1 MQGLTNVKGNVRR
14 FTASKT
20 KQRKL
25 LADMIISV
33 AVAVILDGVFSM
45 WELLV
50 ISFGLGVG
58 LAMDACAVSMTN
70 GLNEPQMK
78 FGKAALIA
86 AMFGFF
92 QALMPMIGW
101 ICVSL
106 VASSFEKFAVW
117 VPYIALVLLV
127 IIGGKMLYDGIKSKD
142 DDKDTGRVLTF
153 GVLIVQ
159 AIATSIDALSTGFSL
174 VDIAGGNAITDW
186 WKALISAGIIAVV
199 TFGICI
205 GAVYLG
211 KKFGNKLGNKAQI
224 LGGVIL
230 IAIGLEI
237 FITSFIK

>member
-1 MQGLTNVKGNVRR
+1 
-14 FTASKT
+14 
-20 KQRKL
+20 
-25 LADMIISV
+25 
-33 AVAVILDGVFSM
+33 M
-45 WELLV
+45 WELIV
-50 ISFGLGVG
+50 ISLGLGVG

-78 FGKAALIA
+78 LGKASLIA
-86 AMFGFF
+86 GTFAFF

-106 VASSFEKFAVW
+106 VATSFEKFAKW
-117 VPYIALVLLV
+117 IPYIALVLLV
-127 IIGGKMLYDGIKSKD
+127 IIGGKMLYDGIKDISNEKKSKQHNEKND
-142 DDKDTGRVLTF
+142 IKNNETDTKQTVRKLTF
-153 GVLIVQ
+153 GVLLVQ

-174 VDIAGGNAITDW
+174 VKIAGDNAATDW

-199 TFGICI
+199 TFAICLA
-205 GAVYLG
+205 AVYLG

-237 FITSFIK
+237 FITGVFF

>member
-1 MQGLTNVKGNVRR
+1 
-14 FTASKT
+14 
-20 KQRKL
+20 
-25 LADMIISV
+25 
-33 AVAVILDGVFSM
+33 M
-45 WELLV
+45 WELIV
-50 ISFGLGVG
+50 ISLGLGVG

-101 ICVSL
+101 VCVSL
-106 VASSFEKFAVW
+106 VATSFEKFTKFI
-117 VPYIALVLLV
+117 PYIALVLLA
-127 IIGGKMLYDGIKSKD
+127 IIGGKMLYDGIKDTRAEKTTSQNKENETNTETT
-142 DDKDTGRVLTF
+142 KNTENKTEITGRRLTF

-174 VDIAGGNAITDW
+174 ASENMAGNVW
-186 WKALISAGIIAVV
+186 WKAMISAGIIAVV
-199 TFGICI
+199 TFAICI
-205 GAVYLG
+205 VAVHLG

-230 IAIGLEI
+230 IAIGFEI
-237 FITSFIK
+237 FITGVFF

>member
-1 MQGLTNVKGNVRR
+1 
-14 FTASKT
+14 
-20 KQRKL
+20 
-25 LADMIISV
+25 
-33 AVAVILDGVFSM
+33 M
-45 WELLV
+45 WELIVVSL
-50 ISFGLGVG
+50 GLGVG

-78 FGKAALIA
+78 FGKATGIA
-86 AMFGFF
+86 AMFAFF

-106 VASSFEKFAVW
+106 VASSFEKFANW

-127 IIGGKMLYDGIKSKD
+127 IIGGKMLIDGIKDTRQENKNKD
-142 DDKDTGRVLTF
+142 QQQIKEEKAEHTVRKLTF

-174 VDIAGGNAITDW
+174 AKIAGDNASTDW
-186 WKALISAGIIAVV
+186 WKALVSAGLIAVV
-199 TFGICI
+199 TFGICL
-205 GAVYLG
+205 GAVHLG

-230 IAIGLEI
+230 IAIGMEI
-237 FITSFIK
+237 FITGVFF

>member
-1 MQGLTNVKGNVRR
+1 ML
-14 FTASKT
+14 
-20 KQRKL
+20 
-25 LADMIISV
+25 
-33 AVAVILDGVFSM
+33 
-45 WELLV
+45 ELIV
-50 ISFGLGVG
+50 ISLGLGVG

-78 FGKAALIA
+78 FGKVAVIA

-106 VASSFEKFAVW
+106 VATSFEKFTVCI
-117 VPYIALVLLV
+117 PYIALALLA
-127 IIGGKMLYDGIKSKD
+127 IIGGKMLYDGISNKNEDNNKRH
-142 DDKDTGRVLTF
+142 TLTF

-159 AIATSIDALSTGFSL
+159 AIATSIDALSAGFSL
-174 VDIAGGNAITDW
+174 VNIAGGNANTDW
-186 WKALISAGIIAVV
+186 WKALLSAGIIAVV
-199 TFGICI
+199 TFAICI

-237 FITSFIK
+237 FITGFFK